1 MVFILRFMTVANCV
15 CDGRSP
21 KWPNP
26 RSVRSDVHDMPRG
39 HRVDTPVR
47 SPVWTSTVG
56 EQTGHVYVVDLVRLR
71 PIDQWVQAGGPED
84 AMPLYT
90 VVKGPHTGEV
100 TGEQNGFSYPIP
112 DDQAPV
118 ANQVRQTLHSPDFVG
133 GCGE

>member
-1 MVFILRFMTVANCV
+1 
-15 CDGRSP
+15 
-21 KWPNP
+21 
-26 RSVRSDVHDMPRG
+26 
-39 HRVDTPVR
+39 
-47 SPVWTSTVG
+47 VG

-133 GCGE
+133 GCGERGVARVCTQGAPQTKQQIFAVVEAPVERNGTGLSKKRLSFLGRSTVEM